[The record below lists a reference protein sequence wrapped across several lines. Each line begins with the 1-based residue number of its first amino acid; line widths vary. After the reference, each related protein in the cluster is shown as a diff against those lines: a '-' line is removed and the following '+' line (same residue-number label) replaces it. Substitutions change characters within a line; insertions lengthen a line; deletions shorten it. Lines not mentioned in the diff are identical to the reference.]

1 MNGTFEP
8 AGVDGQISFSQIAA
22 ENQGI
27 IAEGF
32 LMSMST
38 ALSGLNAAESAL
50 QTISNNLANMN
61 TDGYK
66 SQSTTFADLFYQ
78 AYGNSGSGNPIQ
90 TGLGVQV
97 TGMSQDFSNGAVAS
111 TGVSSN
117 MALNGPGFFVVQ
129 DSTGAQTYTRNGD
142 FTTNSAGQLI
152 TLGGQTIMG
161 YPAVNGVVSPNSGL
175 QPINVGAG
183 TTAPAVATSNFS
195 LTTNLNAS
203 AAAGGT
209 FQSPIS
215 VYDSLG
221 NSHVLTVTYTMSA
234 PGTWNYQVTVPSNE
248 IQGGTGTTTTVGTG
262 TLSFDS
268 SGQLTSPSPVA
279 LAVGPLADG
288 AAALN
293 VNWNLTDANGN
304 SLLTQTA
311 SPSSNNA
318 TNQDGFAAG
327 VLKTYSVQPDGTVE
341 ATFSN
346 EQTVAIGQVAVASFA
361 NPEGLTL
368 DGDNQYSVTNASG
381 AAVIGAAGT
390 AGRGTIAGSSV
401 EQSNV
406 DMATQFSDLIVYQR
420 AYEANA
426 KAITAFDQM
435 EQATLQMKS

>member
-1 MNGTFEP
+1 
-8 AGVDGQISFSQIAA
+8 
-22 ENQGI
+22 
-27 IAEGF
+27 
-32 LMSMST
+32 MST

-97 TGMSQDFSNGAVAS
+97 TGMAQDFSNGAVAS
-111 TGVSSN
+111 TGISSN
-117 MALNGPGFFVVQ
+117 MALSGDGFFVVQ
-129 DSTGAQTYTRNGD
+129 NADGAQTYTRNGD
-142 FTTNSAGQLI
+142 FTTNSAGELT
-152 TLGGQTIMG
+152 TLGGQTVMG
-161 YPAVNGVVSPNSGL
+161 YPAVNGVVSPNAGL
-175 QPINVGAG
+175 QPINVGSG
-183 TTAPAVATSNFS
+183 TTAPATATSNFT

-203 AAAGGT
+203 AAVGDS

-221 NSHVLTVTYTMSA
+221 NSHVLTVNYTMTA
-234 PGTWNYQVTVPSNE
+234 PGAWNYQVTIPSSE
-248 IQGGTGTTTTVGTG
+248 IQGGTGSTTTVGTG
-262 TLSFDS
+262 TLNFDS
-268 SGQLTSPSPVA
+268 SGQLTSSATPVT

-288 AAALN
+288 AAGMNL
-293 VNWNLTDANGN
+293 NWNLTDANGN
-304 SLLTQTA
+304 SLLTQVA

-318 TNQDGFAAG
+318 THQDGFAAG
-327 VLKTYSVQPDGTVE
+327 VLKTYTILSDGTVE

-346 EQTVAIGQVAVASFA
+346 GQTEGIGQVAVASFA

-368 DGDNQYSVTNASG
+368 DGDNQYSATAASG